1 MTCPLEIRPALSEG
15 IDRQVLYQV
24 RERFLAVNKARLQR
38 AMEGLLPA
46 QQTILNLLA
55 LLFHVNDPLLPGY
68 VSDDTPAGVSGYTP
82 DMPTLEAALALA
94 GDFFVLTV
102 NATQRCAHGVLLKMW
117 VAD

>member
-46 QQTILNLLA
+46 QQISAWLNAPPHRLLRLVDLVEHA
-55 LLFHVNDPLLPGY
+55 TVIKKFRLRSFPAAEVFVD
-68 VSDDTPAGVSGYTP
+68 SD
-82 DMPTLEAALALA
+82 
-94 GDFFVLTV
+94 
-102 NATQRCAHGVLLKMW
+102 
-117 VAD
+117 